1 MTKQL
6 EVDIDESTLDNSDV
20 EDLDYDVKEAN
31 QWIEIELT
39 CHKSELTK
47 DFTCLKIK

>member
-6 EVDIDESTLDNSDV
+6 EADIDESTLDNSDI

-31 QWIEIELT
+31 DWIEIELK
-39 CHKSELTK
+39 CQKNELPS